1 MALKRK
7 YIDIELPILES
18 SVAVFGSA
26 ESLKG
31 RTVKLDLTRK
41 LKGKSI
47 EAIFQIFNI
56 DNKLV
61 GMPKQLNL
69 MKFYIIRM
77 MRKGTNYV
85 EDSFSAECKDVK
97 VSIKPFLITRKKVSR
112 AVRNNL
118 RKTAKD
124 FLLNNVKEKTYLQV
138 CYEILTGTLQREML
152 PKLKKVY
159 PLSLCEI
166 RLFETKEMNKI
177 DQNLKIEQE
186 EEAQEV
192 QEIQPELAEQVEV
205 EKETKEVKEEV
216 EKKKRTSKKK
226 DE

>member
-112 AVRNNL
+112 AVRNAL
-118 RKTAKD
+118 RVKAREELTLYVKDKTSEELFD
-124 FLLNNVKEKTYLQV
+124 DLLKNQMQKPLNS
-138 CYEILTGTLQREML
+138 
-152 PKLKKVY
+152 KLKKIY

-166 RLFETKEMNKI
+166 RVFESK
-177 DQNLKIEQE
+177 LK
-186 EEAQEV
+186 
-192 QEIQPELAEQVEV
+192 
-205 EKETKEVKEEV
+205 
-216 EKKKRTSKKK
+216 
-226 DE
+226 